1 MPTRNFYVCM
11 VTVLLLSGNLSQE
24 RQYLMYGKI
33 IYMKRQIKRRY
44 LSIHKRTH
52 ARSGA
57 RSIKIDIYRYIS

>member
-11 VTVLLLSGNLSQE
+11 VTVLLLSGNLE
-24 RQYLMYGKI
+24 RHYLMYGKI

-44 LSIHKRTH
+44 LSIHKRPH